1 MSVAPYIVAM
11 LVTGF
16 LTAAALKS
24 SPYWPGLSVCVSVCS
39 AFVLVKQTGACST
52 VCTDEMQRKE
62 AAVGATAHTHA

>member
-24 SPYWPGLSVCVSVCS
+24 SPYWPGLSVCQCLQYFCTSNAGS
-39 AFVLVKQTGACST
+39 CST
-52 VCTDEMQRKE
+52 FCTDEMQRKE
-62 AAVGATAHTHA
+62 AAVGATADTHA